1 MNTGDLLMRSIL
13 CDPADDTARLA
24 FADWLE
30 EQPETLTATCPG
42 CGGSLEAD
50 TFMHVGPIGK
60 PKRTVPIG
68 KQPCRTCEDEYGD
81 PSGLVRVKNA
91 AHGRAAFVRDQIAGV
106 VRMVPL
112 AMLVPLEPLTGVM
125 PHQTTRHATAGG
137 CVVTCDH
144 MELVYRR
151 GFVDEVRLPAAA
163 AFTEDF
169 ARKLFARHPV
179 TRVVLTDREP
189 QQWLPEIRGLPPG
202 CANRWFWNVRG
213 PDSSV
218 PGYPHYVPRGVQWS
232 AVWLRAKW
240 YCDTP
245 TYDTADAA
253 NAALSDACV
262 AWGRSLAGLP
272 PLPHASGGA

>member
-1 MNTGDLLMRSIL
+1 MNTGELLLRAVL
-13 CDPADDTARLA
+13 CDPGDDTARLA
-24 FADWLE
+24 FADYQE
-30 EQPETLTATCPG
+30 EHGGEGWAYLIRQWGQPTVCPVG
-42 CGGSLEAD
+42 ASAD
-50 TFMHVGPIGK
+50 VCFYPGPAAGTHYTVKLAEGRVG
-60 PKRTVPIG
+60 V
-68 KQPCRTCEDEYGD
+68 QY
-81 PSGLVRVKNA
+81 
-91 AHGRAAFVRDQIAGV
+91 V
-106 VRMVPL
+106 V
-112 AMLVPLEPLTGVM
+112 
-125 PHQTTRHATAGG
+125 
-137 CVVTCDH
+137 
-144 MELVYRR
+144 RR
-151 GFVDEVRLPAAA
+151 GFVDEIRCPAA

-169 ARKLFARHPV
+169 ARELFARHPV

-202 CANRWFWNVRG
+202 CANRWFWSVRG

>member
-1 MNTGDLLMRSIL
+1 MNTGELLLRAVL
-13 CDPADDTARLA
+13 CDPGDDTARLA
-24 FADWLE
+24 FADYQE
-30 EQPETLTATCPG
+30 EHGGEGWAYLIRQWGQPTVCPVGASADVCFYPGPAAGTHYTVQLAT
-42 CGGSLEAD
+42 GS
-50 TFMHVGPIGK
+50 
-60 PKRTVPIG
+60 R
-68 KQPCRTCEDEYGD
+68 
-81 PSGLVRVKNA
+81 
-91 AHGRAAFVRDQIAGV
+91 GV
-106 VRMVPL
+106 
-112 AMLVPLEPLTGVM
+112 
-125 PHQTTRHATAGG
+125 QY
-137 CVVTCDH
+137 VV
-144 MELVYRR
+144 RR

-163 AFTEDF
+163 FTEDF
-169 ARKLFARHPV
+169 ARELFARHPV

>member
-1 MNTGDLLMRSIL
+1 MTTSNTGSQLLAEIAAK
-13 CDPADDTARLA
+13 PEDDTIRLA

-30 EQPETLTATCPG
+30 EN
-42 CGGSLEAD
+42 
-50 TFMHVGPIGK
+50 
-60 PKRTVPIG
+60 
-68 KQPCRTCEDEYGD
+68 GD
-81 PSGLVRVKNA
+81 DR
-91 AHGRAAFVRDQIAGV
+91 RAAFIRGMIDLEKCHPSCGVGNVCRGTAVLPPKVTCAGVRDRVTELFDSNLCRWESGV
-106 VRMVPL
+106 VIPDCAYRLPWRG
-112 AMLVPLEPLTGVM
+112 TGDTAPVM
-125 PHQTTRHATAGG
+125 AIF
-137 CVVTCDH
+137 
-144 MELVYRR
+144 RR
-151 GFVDEVRLPAAA
+151 GFVDEVRLNAA

-169 ARKLFARHPV
+169 ARELFARHPV

-202 CANRWFWNVRG
+202 CANRWFWSVRG

>member
-1 MNTGDLLMRSIL
+1 MNTGELLLRAVL
-13 CDPADDTARLA
+13 CDPGDDTARLA
-24 FADWLE
+24 FADWL
-30 EQPETLTATCPG
+30 
-42 CGGSLEAD
+42 
-50 TFMHVGPIGK
+50 
-60 PKRTVPIG
+60 
-68 KQPCRTCEDEYGD
+68 DENGD
-81 PSGLVRVKNA
+81 ER
-91 AHGRAAFVRDQIAGV
+91 RAGFVRDCVANWPVIHDLRDELHSLRPAGMTV
-106 VRMVPL
+106 SGFGKQDDGDGERPCWRFGVPGGIGESVS
-112 AMLVPLEPLTGVM
+112 LVF
-125 PHQTTRHATAGG
+125 
-137 CVVTCDH
+137 D
-144 MELVYRR
+144 R

-163 AFTEDF
+163 FTEDF
-169 ARKLFARHPV
+169 ARELFARHPV

-213 PDSSV
+213 PDPSV

>member
-1 MNTGDLLMRSIL
+1 MNTGDLLLRAVL
-13 CDPADDTARLA
+13 CDPGDDTARLA
-24 FADWLE
+24 YADWLE
-30 EQPETLTATCPG
+30 EQSETLTATCPG

-50 TFMHVGPIGK
+50 AFMHVGPIGK
-60 PKRTVPIG
+60 PTQIIPIG

-151 GFVDEVRLPAAA
+151 GFVDEVRLPAA
-163 AFTEDF
+163 FTEDF
-169 ARKLFARHPV
+169 ARELFARHPV

-202 CANRWFWNVRG
+202 CANRWFWSVRG

>member
-1 MNTGDLLMRSIL
+1 MNTGELLLRAVL
-13 CDPADDTARLA
+13 CDPGDDTARLA
-24 FADWLE
+24 FADYQE
-30 EQPETLTATCPG
+30 EHGGEGWAYLIRQWGQPTVCPVG
-42 CGGSLEAD
+42 ASAD
-50 TFMHVGPIGK
+50 VCFYPGPAAGTHY
-60 PKRTVPIG
+60 TV
-68 KQPCRTCEDEYGD
+68 KLAE
-81 PSGLVRVKNA
+81 
-91 AHGRAAFVRDQIAGV
+91 GRRGV
-106 VRMVPL
+106 
-112 AMLVPLEPLTGVM
+112 
-125 PHQTTRHATAGG
+125 QY
-137 CVVTCDH
+137 VV
-144 MELVYRR
+144 RR

-163 AFTEDF
+163 FTEDF
-169 ARKLFARHPV
+169 ARELFARHPV

-202 CANRWFWNVRG
+202 CANRWFWSVRG

>member
-1 MNTGDLLMRSIL
+1 MNTGELLLRAVL
-13 CDPADDTARLA
+13 CDPGDDTARLA
-24 FADWLE
+24 FADYQE
-30 EQPETLTATCPG
+30 EHGGEGWAYLIRQWGQPTVCPVG
-42 CGGSLEAD
+42 ASAD
-50 TFMHVGPIGK
+50 VCFYPGPAAGTHYTVKLAEGRVG
-60 PKRTVPIG
+60 V
-68 KQPCRTCEDEYGD
+68 QY
-81 PSGLVRVKNA
+81 
-91 AHGRAAFVRDQIAGV
+91 V
-106 VRMVPL
+106 V
-112 AMLVPLEPLTGVM
+112 
-125 PHQTTRHATAGG
+125 
-137 CVVTCDH
+137 
-144 MELVYRR
+144 RR

-163 AFTEDF
+163 FTEDF
-169 ARKLFARHPV
+169 ARELFARHPV

-272 PLPHASGGA
+272 PLPHTSGGA